1 MNKKVICPV
10 CGARLMDEAKHLKS
24 EVRVISYRAIKTA
37 QASWVVFIGGL
48 LQRNPN
54 PFYLKKLKI

>member
-24 EVRVISYRAIKTA
+24 EVRVIESNDGWEPDYIIKCWR
-37 QASWVVFIGGL
+37 SKEEIGIKQL
-48 LQRNPN
+48 N
-54 PFYLKKLKI
+54 I